1 MHDLSPSTR
10 KALQSTYCAFLAIIQ
25 DHKGTT
31 FTFTGVDFAGPLY
44 VKGNGEMRKNYVS
57 VYTCAVSR
65 AVHLDTVPDLTAQ
78 AFIRNFRR
86 FAARRGLPRELNS
99 DNGKTFVSVSKML
112 RALFNSP
119 AVRRH
124 LANKGVKW
132 TVLRGP
138 HGGVVTLND

>member
-1 MHDLSPSTR
+1 MCCRLQGKSYSPSTAPSLPSFR
-10 KALQSTYCAFLAIIQ
+10 ITKEQS
-25 DHKGTT
+25 

-44 VKGNGEMRKNYVS
+44 VKGNSEMRKTYVS

-65 AVHLDTVPDLTAQ
+65 AVHLDTVPYLTAE

-86 FAARRGLPRELNS
+86 FAARCGLPCKLNS
-99 DNGKTFVSVSKML
+99 DNGKTFVYASKML

-124 LANKGVKW
+124 LANKGVK
-132 TVLRGP
+132 
-138 HGGVVTLND
+138 